1 MTRKRLVVGTLVGAL
16 LLMDG
21 LGSAQGPRGQI
32 DERVALDNDSVRVVL
47 FTYHPG
53 ADSDMHLN
61 PGPEITIVIE
71 GELAVYTSNGREA
84 LKAGAVHW
92 LPGSTVHLARNEG
105 TRPVRFWSL
114 LFKRCD

>member
-1 MTRKRLVVGTLVGAL
+1 MTRKLLAVGALVGAL

-21 LGSAQGPRGQI
+21 PGSTQGPRGQI
-32 DERVALDNDSVRVVL
+32 AERVALDNDSVRVAL

-61 PGPEITIVIE
+61 PGPELTIVVE
-71 GELAVYTSNGREA
+71 GELAVYTSKGREA
-84 LKAGAVHW
+84 LGAGAVHW
-92 LPGSTVHLARNEG
+92 LPASTVHLARNEG
-105 TRPVRFWSL
+105 TRPVTFWSL